1 MTYELALSLKNKG
14 FPQELKDV
22 VSENI
27 YFDSNKEIV
36 IGAFVESEVSEKM
49 VKVPTLSELI
59 EACGEG
65 FKNLSKMGDK
75 NWGANNIMEQQ
86 LNGSYK
92 LNEPKGYGSTP
103 EESVARLWLALQG

>member
-59 EACGEG
+59 EACGEEFEG
-65 FKNLSKMGDK
+65 ILRNVTEGVFGRKWLASAG
-75 NWGANNIMEQQ
+75 G
-86 LNGSYK
+86 YK
-92 LNEPKGYGSTP
+92 ADGSTP
-103 EESVARLWLALQG
+103 EEAVARLWLALQG

>member
-1 MTYELALSLKNKG
+1 MTYELALALKNKG

-59 EACGEG
+59 EACGEE
-65 FKNLSKMGDK
+65 FKSVTRAYNAEGNVEWYAEGEDITVPT
-75 NWGANNIMEQQ
+75 NDQ
-86 LNGSYK
+86 L
-92 LNEPKGYGSTP
+92 GYSSP
-103 EESVARLWLALQG
+103 EEAVARLWLALQG

>member
-1 MTYELALSLKNKG
+1 MTYELAKQLKDSG
-14 FPQELKDV
+14 FPQNQALEELGG
-22 VSENI
+22 
-27 YFDSNKEIV
+27 NKKWIPEYKEWID
-36 IGAFVESEVSEKM
+36 I
-49 VKVPTLSELI
+49 PTLSELI